1 MTASGEDHNTSWPE
15 VELGENEREGQ
26 RSEAYAFTVEH
37 RKEKKPAET
46 YTLAESDW
54 MNINVNDNIYITARR
69 SGAEPYISDEK
80 GNKLVE
86 LKRVSK

>member
-1 MTASGEDHNTSWPE
+1 M
-15 VELGENEREGQ
+15 
-26 RSEAYAFTVEH
+26 EH

-86 LKRVSK
+86 LKRVTK

>member
-1 MTASGEDHNTSWPE
+1 
-15 VELGENEREGQ
+15 
-26 RSEAYAFTVEH
+26 
-37 RKEKKPAET
+37 
-46 YTLAESDW
+46 

-86 LKRVSK
+86 LKRVTK

>member
-1 MTASGEDHNTSWPE
+1 MPSPW
-15 VELGENEREGQ
+15 
-26 RSEAYAFTVEH
+26 
-37 RKEKKPAET
+37 KKKPAET